1 LHLINHKNIFVEDLE
16 KNIPR
21 ILSMFDADQTSR
33 SYGIGDRYFWAWG
46 LTDFGNATFQG
57 FAHGF
62 SRLWISGLWPYDS
75 SEDSFFKRIQSI
87 FAGTKFLTRKNG
99 SLEEAF
105 PNEGSYCVTALVA
118 YDLLVSIELLSEKI
132 NDVQR
137 QEFIEI
143 VRPLIIYLKKSD
155 ETHATISNH
164 LATAVA
170 ALTRWDILVGDLNAL
185 KKAEHLLDRIL
196 NNQSEEGWFMEYEGA
211 DPGYQTL
218 CLHYL
223 VDVHLQ
229 RRDLNLLEPIRRSIQ
244 FLQYFAHPDGS
255 FGGHYGSRCTKFY
268 YPSGILAMAQEI
280 PEALVLD
287 KYMQKSISEKRV
299 VALSSMDEPNLIP
312 MFNSYAWSATL
323 VKAKKATVNE
333 KNPGNLPCEEKEP
346 FRKNFKEAGILVE
359 RGYDHYSIINYKKG
373 GVVYHFNQ
381 KNLNYIDTGVVIRS
395 PSGTLGSN
403 HFFDQNQTLTINEN
417 RVLIKHRISAMPK
430 KLTSPLKFL
439 VLRIFCFTVFRSSR
453 IREFTKRLLVK
464 YLITKPKP
472 WPIWNEREIL
482 LGENLKI
489 IDQCD
494 LKVGYNKLVVKDPF
508 VPIHM
513 ASQGYWQIQDE
524 KA

>member
-1 LHLINHKNIFVEDLE
+1 
-16 KNIPR
+16 
-21 ILSMFDADQTSR
+21 MFDTDQTSR

-57 FAHGF
+57 CAHGLT
-62 SRLWISGLWPYDS
+62 RLWVSGLWPFDS
-75 SEDSFFKRIQSI
+75 TEDSFIKRIQAI
-87 FAGTKFLTRKNG
+87 FKGTKFLTRKDG

-118 YDLLVSIELLSEKI
+118 FDLLVSIDLLSEKI
-132 NDVQR
+132 SDVQQ

-143 VRPLIIYLKKSD
+143 VRPLIIYLTKSD
-155 ETHATISNH
+155 ETHAIISNH

-170 ALTRWDILVGDLNAL
+170 ALSRWDILVGDPKAL

-223 VDVHLQ
+223 ADAHLQ
-229 RRDLNLLEPIRRSIQ
+229 RRDLNLLEPIRRSIR
-244 FLQYFAHPDGS
+244 FLQHFAHPDGS

-268 YPSGILAMAQEI
+268 YPSGILAMVPEI
-280 PEALVLD
+280 SEALVLD
-287 KYMQKSISEKRV
+287 KYMQKSISEKKV
-299 VALSSMDEPNLIP
+299 VGLSSMDEPNLIP
-312 MFNSYAWSATL
+312 MFNCYAWSATL
-323 VKAKKATVNE
+323 AKAKQATVNE
-333 KNPGNLPCEEKEP
+333 ENSVNLPCEREEP
-346 FRKNFKEAGILVE
+346 FRKNFKEAGILID
-359 RGYDHYSIINYKKG
+359 RGNDHYSIINYKKG
-373 GVVYHFNQ
+373 GVVYHFLQ
-381 KNLNYIDTGVVIRS
+381 KNLSIIDTGVVIRS
-395 PSGTLGSN
+395 SSGDLGSS
-403 HFFDQNQTLTINEN
+403 HSFDHNQTLTIKDN
-417 RVLIKHRISAMPK
+417 RTMIKHRITAMPK

-439 VLRIFCFTVFRSSR
+439 VLRILCFTVFRSSR

-464 YLITKPKP
+464 YLVTKPKA

-494 LKVGYNKLVVKDPF
+494 SKRGYEKVEVKNPF

>member
-1 LHLINHKNIFVEDLE
+1 MRENCYLFEVKNNL
-16 KNIPR
+16 PR
-21 ILSMFDADQTSR
+21 ILSLIDNDPTSK
-33 SYGIGDRYFWAWG
+33 SYGLGDRYFWAWG

-57 FAHGF
+57 CAHGL
-62 SRLWISGLWPYDS
+62 SRLWVSGLWHYDS
-75 SEDSFFKRIQSI
+75 SEDSFVKRIQSI
-87 FAGTKFLTRKNG
+87 FAGTKFLTRKDG

-118 YDLLVSIELLSEKI
+118 FDLLVSIDLLSERI
-132 NDVQR
+132 NYVQR

-143 VRPLIIYLKKSD
+143 IRPLIIYLVKSD
-155 ETHATISNH
+155 ETHAIISNH

-170 ALTRWDILVGDLNAL
+170 ALSRWDNLVGDLNAL

-395 PSGTLGSN
+395 PLGTLGSN
-403 HFFDQNQTLTINEN
+403 HFYDKNKTLTIEDN
-417 RVLIKHRISAMPK
+417 RVLIKNRISAMPK
-430 KLTSPLKFL
+430 KLSSPLKFL
-439 VLRIFCFTVFRSSR
+439 VLRFLCFTVFRSSR

-494 LKVGYNKLVVKDPF
+494 SKRGYEKVEVKNPF

-524 KA
+524 N

>member
-1 LHLINHKNIFVEDLE
+1 LRENCYLFEVKNNL
-16 KNIPR
+16 PR
-21 ILSMFDADQTSR
+21 ILSLIDNDPTSK
-33 SYGIGDRYFWAWG
+33 SYGLGDRYFWAWG

-57 FAHGF
+57 CAHGL
-62 SRLWISGLWPYDS
+62 SRLWVSGLWPYDS
-75 SEDSFFKRIQSI
+75 SEDSFVKRIQSI
-87 FAGTKFLTRKNG
+87 FAGTKFLTRKDG

-118 YDLLVSIELLSEKI
+118 FDLLVTIDLLSEKI

-155 ETHATISNH
+155 ETHAIISNH

-170 ALTRWDILVGDLNAL
+170 ALSRWDILVGDLNAF

-196 NNQSEEGWFMEYEGA
+196 NNQSKEGWFMEYEGA

-229 RRDLNLLEPIRRSIQ
+229 RRDLDLLEPIRRSIK

-268 YPSGILAMAQEI
+268 YPSGILALAQEI
-280 PEALVLD
+280 PEALSLHQ
-287 KYMQKSISEKRV
+287 YMQNSISENMV
-299 VALSSMDEPNLIP
+299 VGLSSVDEPNLIP

-323 VKAKKATVNE
+323 AKAKQATADE
-333 KNPGNLPCEEKEP
+333 KNSENLPSERKEP
-346 FRKNFKEAGILVE
+346 FRKNFNEAGILIE
-359 RGYDHYSIINYKKG
+359 RGHDHYSIINYKKG

-381 KNLNYIDTGVVIRS
+381 KKLKILDSGVVIRS

-403 HFFDQNQTLTINEN
+403 HFFDQNQTLTINDN

-472 WPIWNEREIL
+472 WPIWNVREII
-482 LGENLKI
+482 LGGNLKI

>member
-1 LHLINHKNIFVEDLE
+1 LSLIDND
-16 KNIPR
+16 P
-21 ILSMFDADQTSR
+21 TSK
-33 SYGIGDRYFWAWG
+33 SYGLGDRYFWAWG

-57 FAHGF
+57 CAHGL
-62 SRLWISGLWPYDS
+62 SRLWVSGLWPYDS
-75 SEDSFFKRIQSI
+75 SEDSFVKRIQSI
-87 FAGTKFLTRKNG
+87 FAGTKFLTRKDG

-118 YDLLVSIELLSEKI
+118 FDLLVTIDLLSEKI

-155 ETHATISNH
+155 ETHAIISNH

-170 ALTRWDILVGDLNAL
+170 ALSRWDILVGDLNAF

-196 NNQSEEGWFMEYEGA
+196 NNQSKEGWFMEYEGA

-229 RRDLNLLEPIRRSIQ
+229 RRDLDLLEPIRRSIK

-280 PEALVLD
+280 PEALSLHQ
-287 KYMQKSISEKRV
+287 YMQNSISENKV
-299 VALSSMDEPNLIP
+299 VGLSSMDEPNLIP

-323 VKAKKATVNE
+323 AKAEQATVNE
-333 KNPGNLPCEEKEP
+333 KNPGNLPCERKEP
-346 FRKNFKEAGILVE
+346 FRKNFNEAGILID
-359 RGYDHYSIINYKKG
+359 RGYEHYSIINYKKG
-373 GVVYHFNQ
+373 GVVYHFDQ
-381 KNLNYIDTGVVIRS
+381 KNLNFIDTGVVIRS

-472 WPIWNEREIL
+472 WPIWNVREIL

>member
-1 LHLINHKNIFVEDLE
+1 MRENPYLLE
-16 KNIPR
+16 TSNNLPR
-21 ILSMFDADQTSR
+21 VLSLFDSDPTSE
-33 SYGIGDRYFWAWG
+33 SFGLGDRYFWAWG
-46 LTDFGNATFQG
+46 LIDFGNATFQG
-57 FAHGF
+57 CAHGL
-62 SRLWISGLWPYDS
+62 SRLWVSGLWPYDS
-75 SEDSFFKRIQSI
+75 SEDAFFKRIQSI
-87 FAGTKFLTRKNG
+87 FAGTKSLTRKGG

-118 YDLLVSIELLSEKI
+118 FDLLVSIDLLSEKI

-143 VRPLIIYLKKSD
+143 VMPLIIYLKKSD
-155 ETHATISNH
+155 ETHAIISNH

-170 ALTRWDILVGDLNAL
+170 ALNRWDILVGDPKSL
-185 KKAEHLLDRIL
+185 KKAKHLLDRIL
-196 NNQSEEGWFMEYEGA
+196 NNQSKEGWFMEYEGA

-223 VDVHLQ
+223 ADAHLQ
-229 RRDLNLLEPIRRSIQ
+229 REDLNLLEPIRRSIK

-287 KYMQKSISEKRV
+287 KYMQKSISEERV
-299 VALSSMDEPNLIP
+299 VSLSSMDEPNLIP

-323 VKAKKATVNE
+323 AKADVGPVDE
-333 KNPGNLPCEEKEP
+333 KNYGNLPSERKKP
-346 FRKNFKEAGILVE
+346 FRKNFKEAGILVD

-381 KNLNYIDTGVVIRS
+381 KKLNILDCGVVVRS

-403 HFFDQNQTLTINEN
+403 HFSDQNQTLNINDN
-417 RVLIKHRISAMPK
+417 CVLIKHRISAMPK
-430 KLTSPLKFL
+430 KLTSPFKFL
-439 VLRIFCFTVFRSSR
+439 VLRILCLTFFRFSS

-472 WPIWNEREIL
+472 WRIWNVREIL

-494 LKVGYNKLVVKDPF
+494 SKRGYEKVEVKNPF

-524 KA
+524 KT

>member
-1 LHLINHKNIFVEDLE
+1 MRESSYLFEVQNNLPRVLSLIDND
-16 KNIPR
+16 P
-21 ILSMFDADQTSR
+21 TSK
-33 SYGIGDRYFWAWG
+33 SYGLGDRYFWAWG

-57 FAHGF
+57 CAHGL
-62 SRLWISGLWPYDS
+62 SRLWVSGLWPYDS
-75 SEDSFFKRIQSI
+75 SEDAFVNRIQSI
-87 FAGTKFLTRKNG
+87 FAGTKFLTRKDG

-118 YDLLVSIELLSEKI
+118 FDLLVSIDLLSGRI

-155 ETHATISNH
+155 ETHAIISNH

-170 ALTRWDILVGDLNAL
+170 ALSRWDNLVGDPKAL

-223 VDVHLQ
+223 TDAHLQ
-229 RRDLNLLEPIRRSIQ
+229 RRDLNLLEPIRRSIK

-268 YPSGILAMAQEI
+268 YPSGILAIAQEI

-299 VALSSMDEPNLIP
+299 VALPSIDEPNLIP

-323 VKAKKATVNE
+323 AKADVGPVDEKKS
-333 KNPGNLPCEEKEP
+333 GNLPSERKKP
-346 FRKNFKEAGILVE
+346 FRKNFKEAGILVQ

-381 KNLNYIDTGVVIRS
+381 KKLNILDSGVVIRS
-395 PSGTLGSN
+395 PSGKLGSS
-403 HFFDQNQTLTINEN
+403 HSFEKHQTLSNMEDRI
-417 RVLIKHRISAMPK
+417 LIKHRISAMPK

-439 VLRIFCFTVFRSSR
+439 VLRILCFTVFRSSR

-494 LKVGYNKLVVKDPF
+494 LKKGYKKIIVQDAF

-513 ASQGYWQIQDE
+513 ASKGYWQINDE
-524 KA
+524 RK